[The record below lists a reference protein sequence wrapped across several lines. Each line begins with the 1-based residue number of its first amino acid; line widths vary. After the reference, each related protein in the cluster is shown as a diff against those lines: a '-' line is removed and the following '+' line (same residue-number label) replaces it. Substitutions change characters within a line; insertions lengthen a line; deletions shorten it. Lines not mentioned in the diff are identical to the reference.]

1 MIVLK
6 TSNRGI
12 DGFSWSSLG
21 RTVRKILTE
30 EMTLKKMRRPWSCHH
45 LGNSCPQ
52 ENKLGMLKGLYVGR
66 NEASVKALEWG

>member
-12 DGFSWSSLG
+12 DGSSWSSLG

-30 EMTLKKMRRPWSCHH
+30 EMTLS
-45 LGNSCPQ
+45 NSCPQ